1 MAHKIRRVDYFYF
14 TVDDQPGEA
23 YKLLS
28 LLNSLGV
35 NLLALTLL
43 PMGPSRTQIAVF
55 PEDPGKLKQEA
66 ERAKL
71 ILDGPHPALMA
82 TGDDELGALVGLHE
96 KLAAANVNV
105 VSSTAVTDGKGDYG
119 YVVYVRPEDY
129 PMAASALEI

>member
-1 MAHKIRRVDYFYF
+1 MAHTIRRVDYFYF

-28 LLNSLGV
+28 LLNGLGV

-71 ILDGPHPALMA
+71 ILDGPHPALMV
-82 TGDDELGALVGLHE
+82 TGDDELGALVGVHE
-96 KLAAANVNV
+96 NLAAANVNV